1 VVSRPSLKTIN
12 KTIAM
17 NEANI
22 DNITDFYKSLNST
35 KMLEAQSMIAG
46 APSAIEDKLTY
57 DMSAVSI
64 KAANDAIKH
73 IETNRKLV
81 TLPLDTYKKE
91 IMEVERDATAP
102 LRAYIEE
109 RKQMMIDYSNELERK
124 KAEADAKIAQQAAD
138 ALMSAST
145 TDVSGIFATF
155 TDATT
160 TTTLELDHTKNIRIT
175 KKAEIVGEVDWAT
188 LLWTLMQAEMFDVAE
203 LLRKLPKAMEIT
215 NISAIAGIEL
225 TEVKTQAIR

>member
-1 VVSRPSLKTIN
+1 
-12 KTIAM
+12 M
-17 NEANI
+17 NSANI

-35 KMLEAQSMIAG
+35 KILEAQSMIKG

-91 IMEVERDATAP
+91 IMEVERDAIAP
-102 LRAYIEE
+102 LKAYIDE

-145 TDVSGIFATF
+145 SDVSNIFATF

-160 TTTLELDHTKNIRIT
+160 TTTLELDHTKNIRIS
-175 KKAEIVGEVDWAT
+175 KKAEIIGEVDWAT

-215 NISAIAGIEL
+215 NISAIGGIQL
-225 TEVKTQAIR
+225 TEVKTQTIR

>member
-1 VVSRPSLKTIN
+1 
-12 KTIAM
+12 M
-17 NEANI
+17 NAANI

-35 KMLEAQSMIAG
+35 KMLQAQSMIQS
-46 APSAIEDKLTY
+46 APQAIEDKLSY

-91 IMEVERDATAP
+91 IMEVERDAVAP
-102 LRAYIEE
+102 LKAYIEE

-124 KAEADAKIAQQAAD
+124 KVEADAKIAQDAAD
-138 ALMSAST
+138 ALMTAST
-145 TDVSGIFATF
+145 SDLSDIFATF

-160 TTTLELDHTKNIRIT
+160 TTTLELDHTKNIRIS
-175 KKAEIVGEVDWAT
+175 KKAEIVGEVDWMT
-188 LLWTLMQAEMFDVAE
+188 LLWTLMQAEMFDVQE
-203 LLRKLPKAMEIT
+203 LLRKVPKAMEIT
-215 NISAIAGIEL
+215 NIAEIRGIEL
-225 TEVKTQAIR
+225 TEVKTQVIR

>member
-1 VVSRPSLKTIN
+1 MNGIN
-12 KTIAM
+12 IE
-17 NEANI
+17 NLSE
-22 DNITDFYKSLNST
+22 FYKALNST
-35 KMLEAQSMIAG
+35 EVLRAQSMIQG
-46 APSAIEDKLTY
+46 APQAIEDKLTY
-57 DMSAVSI
+57 DMSAESI

-81 TLPLDTYKKE
+81 TLPLDTYKKS

-102 LRAYIEE
+102 LKEYIEQ
-109 RKQMMIDYSNELERK
+109 RKALMIDYSNELERK
-124 KAEADAKIAQQAAD
+124 KAEADAKIAQEAAN
-138 ALMSAST
+138 ALLAAST
-145 TDVSGIFATF
+145 SDVSDIFATF

-175 KKAEIVGEVDWAT
+175 KKAEIVGEVDWMT

-215 NISAIAGIEL
+215 NIAEIRGIEIV
-225 TEVKTQAIR
+225 EHKTQAIR